1 LLTSRNGHRSSRN
14 CTRIAPERLSTAAIL
29 STITACQS
37 PGRHRQSR
45 AHEAIFSCT
54 PQTVHRGCRVLP
66 GEGCSRRWPFC
77 IQATVFCGECVA
89 RRLTAESPTGASPA
103 SHRRRVKPM
112 EQVGSIPTAHHKAP
126 SSARGAA
133 LTQVRGRMSSV
144 PLRKAMPPMTPAAR
158 SCAGTAANRLYDPP
172 CVWLT
177 LRAPGSSN
185 APLLARSR
193 PTQVFLR
200 CRLAETPMMWG
211 VTGSAMSPPASNGYC
226 VPRKE
231 SENE

>member
-1 LLTSRNGHRSSRN
+1 MYWMGVHLDKIAGSQRAGPPRQSASSLFTHAFQAPKTGTVGQHRKRSSEGAFALQRR
-14 CTRIAPERLSTAAIL
+14 CFERE
-29 STITACQS
+29 
-37 PGRHRQSR
+37 R
-45 AHEAIFSCT
+45 
-54 PQTVHRGCRVLP
+54 RGSLP
-66 GEGCSRRWPFC
+66 GP
-77 IQATVFCGECVA
+77 VK
-89 RRLTAESPTGASPA
+89 RRLTGRKLRDCVSHACGPISAKDGVATILSLKASSP
-103 SHRRRVKPM
+103 
-112 EQVGSIPTAHHKAP
+112 
-126 SSARGAA
+126 ARGAA